1 MSWDLY
7 HSESEKLAGE
17 AEALRL
23 RGDHASAAEAYRRA
37 AELEER
43 ALTALDS
50 SKPRTRGI
58 TAVSALSLW
67 DKAGNAGEVH
77 RLAKQLLAEPLPHFA
92 LAQAREFLDVQA
104 VETDADAHE
113 HRFEVELTL
122 RQTLRYAVR
131 AADRKV
137 AEREAVERWR
147 SSHGELAGAAEQWEL
162 VAVRSQPAEPD
173 PVADR
178 GGSPA

>member
-7 HSESEKLAGE
+7 HTQSEELAGE
-17 AEALRL
+17 AEALRV
-23 RGDHASAAEAYRRA
+23 RGDHASAAELYRRA
-37 AELEER
+37 AECEER
-43 ALTALDS
+43 ALEALDA
-50 SKPRTRGI
+50 SKSRTRGI

-67 DKAGNAGEVH
+67 DKAGKAGEVH
-77 RLAKQLLAEPLPHFA
+77 RLAKRLLAEPLPHFA
-92 LAQAREFLDVQA
+92 QAQARELLDMEVPHP
-104 VETDADAHE
+104 DAQE

-147 SSHGELAGAAEQWEL
+147 SSQGEHADASEQWEL

-173 PVADR
+173 PLAE
-178 GGSPA
+178 

>member
-1 MSWDLY
+1 MSWNLY
-7 HSESEKLAGE
+7 HTESEKLAGE

-23 RGDHASAAEAYRRA
+23 RGDHSSAAEAYRRA
-37 AELEER
+37 AEFEER
-43 ALTALDS
+43 ALEALDP
-50 SKPRTRGI
+50 SKSRTRGI

-92 LAQAREFLDVQA
+92 QAQAREFLDAQA
-104 VETDADAHE
+104 GETDAHE

-147 SSHGELAGAAEQWEL
+147 SSQGERVDASEQWEL

-173 PVADR
+173 P
-178 GGSPA
+178 PAE